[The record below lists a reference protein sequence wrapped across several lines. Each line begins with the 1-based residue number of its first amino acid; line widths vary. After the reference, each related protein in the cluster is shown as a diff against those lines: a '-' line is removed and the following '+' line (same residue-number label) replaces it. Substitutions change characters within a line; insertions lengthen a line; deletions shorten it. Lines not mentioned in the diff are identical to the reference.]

1 MADTPTISEATLST
15 RNLIQPVTFTT
26 SLISTKYNSPSVV
39 INSTTSFPS
48 LILTSYPLPL
58 TQISH
63 SSVPSTSSPSNSAES
78 SSPLHFTPTPVPTSS
93 TAESDDTI
101 QVLSSSPLH
110 FTPSTAESG
119 ENIQTAL
126 LASVIVVVVALCI
139 LVGVMIVVFGL
150 CVKQYRRKST
160 TAVTREVD
168 FAGHTVN
175 HTLYK
180 GMYKPNPNVL
190 ISGYFKHCYHC
201 TQ

>member
-48 LILTSYPLPL
+48 LTLTSYPLPL
-58 TQISH
+58 TQ
-63 SSVPSTSSPSNSAES
+63 STSSPSNSAES
-78 SSPLHFTPTPVPTSS
+78 SPPLHFTPTPVPTSS
-93 TAESDDTI
+93 TAESG
-101 QVLSSSPLH
+101 
-110 FTPSTAESG
+110 ES
-119 ENIQTAL
+119 IQTVL

-160 TAVTREVD
+160 TAVTKEVD

-175 HTLYK
+175 NTLHK
-180 GMYKPNPNVL
+180 GMYKSKPNVL
-190 ISGYFKHCYHC
+190 ISGYFKHCYHS